1 MCRMMKS
8 ILLTTLFWF
17 LALASPAT
25 SDELRYHPVAVLEL
39 FTSQGC
45 SSCPPADQLLSQYE
59 MRDDVIALAYHVD
72 YWDYIGW
79 ADTFGSAANS
89 DFQRAYA
96 KAQGKRSIYTPQL
109 IINGTQD
116 YVGSRGSEIEKA
128 VAKSQLVLPIALQS
142 HDGMLEVKIDMAAD
156 MRRSIV
162 WLVTFKVGA
171 EVKIERGENRGM
183 VMHYSQIV
191 TGRQVL
197 GVWEPETG
205 SHIKLPI
212 ADVLGATS
220 DGVAIVVQEDWD
232 GLPGPILGAVSF
244 ERDTMS

>member
-1 MCRMMKS
+1 MTKRTLLS
-8 ILLTTLFWF
+8 ILLASLTFGAP
-17 LALASPAT
+17 AL
-25 SDELRYHPVAVLEL
+25 SDEMRYHPVAVLEL

-45 SSCPPADQLLSQYE
+45 SSCPPADHILTEYE
-59 MRDDVIALAYHVD
+59 AREDVIALAYHVD

-79 ADTFGSAANS
+79 QDTFGSAENS

-96 KAQGKRSIYTPQL
+96 KAQGKRSVYTPQL
-109 IINGTQD
+109 IINGTKD
-116 YVGSRGSEIEKA
+116 YVGSRRSEIAAA
-128 VAKSQLVLPIALQS
+128 VAKSQLALPIDLSS
-142 HDGMLEVKIDMAAD
+142 HDGMLEIKIDMAAD
-156 MRRSIV
+156 KHRSVV
-162 WLVTFKVGA
+162 WLVTFKAGA
-171 EVKIERGENRGM
+171 EVKIERGENRGK

-197 GVWEPETG
+197 GVWEPENG

-212 ADVLGATS
+212 ADVLGASS

-244 ERDTMS
+244 ERDGAMI